1 MGILAWIVLGLVA
14 GLIARAI
21 YPGTQPGGVLATL
34 LLGIVGAVVGGWI
47 GRVFTGGTAAEY
59 QSLTFGG
66 IVWAVVGSIVVLFA
80 YSMVGRRRALTP
92 KR

>member
-21 YPGTQPGGVLATL
+21 YPGPQPGGVLATI

-47 GRVFTGGTAAEY
+47 GRGVAGSPGYSALSF
-59 QSLTFGG
+59 
-66 IVWAVVGSIVVLFA
+66 GSIVWSVLGALVVLFVYTMA
-80 YSMVGRRRALTP
+80 TKRRALP
-92 KR
+92 PGR

>member
-1 MGILAWIVLGLVA
+1 MWIVLGLVA

-21 YPGTQPGGVLATL
+21 YPGPQPGGVLATI

-47 GRVFTGGTAAEY
+47 GGGVAGTRDY
-59 QSLTFGG
+59 STFSF
-66 IVWAVVGSIVVLFA
+66 GSIVWSVLGALIVLFV
-80 YSMVGRRRALTP
+80 YSVATRRSALTH